1 MNGLWLRGLK
11 AAAQLAEGGA
21 PPANVAGSPVGLLL
35 TITKPGAP
43 TTAGQPVGI
52 LLTVTKAN

>member
-11 AAAQLAEGGA
+11 AAAQLAVGA